1 MKRRSKA
8 SGKPAR
14 PRRSKSSKSK
24 GRAPTNA
31 TSNRTS
37 GGGAETEVVQLRREL
52 HEALEQQTATSEVL
66 QVISSSPGDLQPV
79 FASML
84 RNAVR
89 ICDARFGI
97 IFRWQDDVLLLVA
110 THNTP
115 PAFAEFRRR
124 SPLRPHPQNAVG
136 RAVAT
141 KKACM
146 RHSMPPD
153 WYAT

>member
-37 GGGAETEVVQLRREL
+37 GGAANTEVVQLRREL

-66 QVISSSPGDLQPV
+66 QVISSSPGDLESI
-79 FASML
+79 FTIML
-84 RNAVR
+84 KNAVR
-89 ICDARFGI
+89 ICDAHFGNI
-97 IFRWQDDVLLLVA
+97 YLFDGEYLHLAAQ
-110 THNTP
+110 HNTP
-115 PAFAEFRRR
+115 IALANERQRTRAPYR
-124 SPLRPHPQNAVG
+124 SDPRLPLGP
-136 RAVAT
+136 
-141 KKACM
+141 
-146 RHSMPPD
+146 
-153 WYAT
+153 